1 MQDSSIMSGAKHGQ
15 EGARVAYV
23 RKHCVNC
30 YNTVGVS
37 LVEILITEL
46 LLKNGGI
53 ATGVSPAG
61 WNYALIMTNEPCQNP
76 DSLFWDQCCFMLDDH
91 IIN

>member
-1 MQDSSIMSGAKHGQ
+1 MQDSSIMSGAKHRQ
-15 EGARVAYV
+15 ESARVAYV

-30 YNTVGVS
+30 YNTVSVS
-37 LVEILITEL
+37 LVEIWITEL

-61 WNYALIMTNEPCQNP
+61 WNYTLIMTNEPCRNP
-76 DSLFWDQCCFMLDDH
+76 DSLFWDQCFMLDDH